1 MNNAETI
8 YSFLDRYPEMTLMAT
23 LVFTASTIVF
33 ISLSATALLQAFQRA
48 IRESVTLIGNGEDET
63 ASGRFTWH
71 GPVSQKLYQTCSISF
86 FKENP

>member
-8 YSFLDRYPEMTLMAT
+8 YSFWDRYPEMTLMVI
-23 LVFTASTIVF
+23 LVFMASITVF
-33 ISLSATALLQAFQRA
+33 ISISATALLQAFQRA
-48 IRESVTLIGNGEDET
+48 IQESVTLIGNGEDET

-71 GPVSQKLYQTCSISF
+71 GPVSQKLYQTCLTSF